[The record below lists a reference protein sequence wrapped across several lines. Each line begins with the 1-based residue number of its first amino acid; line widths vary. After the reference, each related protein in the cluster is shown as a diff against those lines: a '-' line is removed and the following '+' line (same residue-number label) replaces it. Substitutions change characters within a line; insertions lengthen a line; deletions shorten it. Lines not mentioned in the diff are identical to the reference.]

1 MTGNT
6 IKVSNVAADRPQAI
20 ATAIKFQKGLVNI
33 GISPR
38 IVVSAASI
46 IGRKR
51 TIADSSTD
59 SQGDL
64 PACKCR
70 SI

>member
-20 ATAIKFQKGLVNI
+20 ATAIEFQKGLVNI

-46 IGRKR
+46 NVR
-51 TIADSSTD
+51 
-59 SQGDL
+59 
-64 PACKCR
+64 
-70 SI
+70 